1 MESKVPVWVDEAR
14 CKGCDICVSLCPAGV
29 LSMRLDAHKV
39 LGKVIEV
46 SFPDSCIGCRE
57 CELHCPDFAIFVA
70 EKGGTRHVQK
80 PEGGAGL
87 HHGSGPRRPL
97 PAGGV
102 FPLFGV
108 QGGAVL
114 PARALVLP
122 AQPQVYRALDQPAGA
137 AAHRH

>member
-57 CELHCPDFAIFVA
+57 FELHCPDFAIFVA
-70 EKGGTRHVQK
+70 EKGEYSFAKISFEAQERGK
-80 PEGGAGL
+80 KIKENGY
-87 HHGSGPRRPL
+87 
-97 PAGGV
+97 
-102 FPLFGV
+102 
-108 QGGAVL
+108 VL
-114 PARALVLP
+114 PQGERA
-122 AQPQVYRALDQPAGA
+122 
-137 AAHRH
+137 